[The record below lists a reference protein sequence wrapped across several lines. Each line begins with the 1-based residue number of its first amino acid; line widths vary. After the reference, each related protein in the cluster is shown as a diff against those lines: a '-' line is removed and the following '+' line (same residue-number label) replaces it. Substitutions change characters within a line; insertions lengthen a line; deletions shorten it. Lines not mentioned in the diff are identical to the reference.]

1 MMQRNRTSAAAEA
14 RLADLDYATGNKV
27 GAHEALDRVLAR
39 EPNNAP
45 ALQMKARWLFLEGK
59 RDQALERAKSAVN
72 ADEKSIGAIYLLGM
86 IQAATGHKEEAAN
99 SFNQVLRMNPRADA
113 AQVQLSR
120 LLFARGDIRGGMQ
133 LAEEALKNAPQSLD
147 ARLNHV
153 RGLIAERNGSGAD
166 REIAV
171 LIKEYPTSSAVH
183 VLDAAFRLN
192 KKDLAGARKAYDRVV
207 ELDPASL
214 DALIGLTAIDILQK
228 KTVTARARV
237 EASLAADPKRP
248 QVLVLA
254 ARLHL
259 ADRDLAKA
267 EQALRQVL
275 EIESNNTDAYTML
288 GAVFAAQK
296 KLDSARAEYDELA
309 RRNQKNIAAR
319 TMSAMIVQ
327 AEGQVEDAKKRYAQ
341 ILEIDPRAAV
351 AANNLASIYAD
362 QGENLDLAM
371 QLAQRAVDLLPDR
384 AEVRDTIGWIYY
396 RKQVP
401 ILAVRPFEE
410 ATAMDPNNPT
420 YRYHLGLAY
429 AKTGDSTRARQA
441 LQGAL
446 QLNPKLLEARRELNM
461 LPLAP

>member
-1 MMQRNRTSAAAEA
+1 
-14 RLADLDYATGNKV
+14 
-27 GAHEALDRVLAR
+27 
-39 EPNNAP
+39 
-45 ALQMKARWLFLEGK
+45 
-59 RDQALERAKSAVN
+59 
-72 ADEKSIGAIYLLGM
+72 
-86 IQAATGHKEEAAN
+86 
-99 SFNQVLRMNPRADA
+99 
-113 AQVQLSR
+113 
-120 LLFARGDIRGGMQ
+120 
-133 LAEEALKNAPQSLD
+133 
-147 ARLNHV
+147 
-153 RGLIAERNGSGAD
+153 
-166 REIAV
+166 
-171 LIKEYPTSSAVH
+171 
-183 VLDAAFRLN
+183 
-192 KKDLAGARKAYDRVV
+192 
-207 ELDPASL
+207 
-214 DALIGLTAIDILQK
+214 
-228 KTVTARARV
+228 V